1 MGRFLG
7 WGRDRRCP
15 ERMDGQGESEEQGAG
30 QREGTL
36 KAEAG
41 RDRGPKAENVG
52 AQGLAD
58 RHPSTLACLE
68 DEEISSLS
76 HSVVFLYFSALLTEK
91 GFFISLC

>member
-30 QREGTL
+30 QRDGTL

-68 DEEISSLS
+68 EARPVLRCS
-76 HSVVFLYFSALLTEK
+76 HASF
-91 GFFISLC
+91 

>member
-1 MGRFLG
+1 
-7 WGRDRRCP
+7 
-15 ERMDGQGESEEQGAG
+15 MDGWTGRRKESEVQGAG

-41 RDRGPKAENVG
+41 RHRGLKAENVG

-68 DEEISSLS
+68 EARPVLRCS
-76 HSVVFLYFSALLTEK
+76 HASF
-91 GFFISLC
+91 